1 MYSMNAAPDP
11 RLARF
16 DGLIGHGVAA
26 IDTPA
31 LVIDLDAMERN
42 LHRMADFCT
51 ARGLRLRPHAKMHKC
66 AELAKLQ
73 MAHGAVGV
81 CVQKID
87 EALALA
93 AQGVGDIYVSN
104 EAVDPAKLARLAQ
117 AVRANANGGTRFAIA
132 VDSALGVQRL
142 GEALAHAGVN
152 HPQAIDVFV
161 EIDVGHGRCGVTP
174 GEPAL
179 ALARAVAAQR
189 TLRFTGLQAYHGSA
203 QHQRPVAERRAT
215 IARAAQAVAHTRALI
230 EAAGIAVP
238 LVTGAGTG
246 TFVHEAASGLWGE
259 LQAGSYLFMDADYAA
274 NTPDEGAPAFEHA
287 LFVKAQVMSRGEAH
301 AVIDAG
307 HKSHAI
313 DSGLP
318 RVWWPHGLSYA
329 NGGDEHG
336 VLRGDHLPALDD
348 TVWLVPGHCDPTV
361 NLHDAMVGVRGG
373 LVSGRVER
381 VLRVDARGA
390 IG

>member
-1 MYSMNAAPDP
+1 MNAAPD
-11 RLARF
+11 RF
-16 DGLIGHGVAA
+16 SHLVGQPVAA

-31 LVIDLDAMERN
+31 LVLDLDAMDRN
-42 LHRMADFCT
+42 LHRMADFCRG
-51 ARGLRLRPHAKMHKC
+51 RGLRLRPHAKMHKC
-66 AELAKLQ
+66 AELARLQ

-81 CVQKID
+81 CVQKIG

-93 AQGVGDIYVSN
+93 AQGVSDIYVSN
-104 EAVDPAKLARLAQ
+104 EVVDAAKLARLAA
-117 AVRANANGGTRFAIA
+117 AVRAGGTRFGLA

-142 GEALAHAGVN
+142 ADALAHAGVTAAA
-152 HPQAIDVFV
+152 AIDVYV
-161 EIDVGHGRCGVTP
+161 EIDVGHGRCGAAP

-179 ALARAVAAQR
+179 ALARAVAAHPV
-189 TLRFTGLQAYHGSA
+189 LRFAGLQAYHGTA
-203 QHQRPVAERRAT
+203 QHQRSGAERRAS
-215 IARAAQAVAHTRALI
+215 IARAAEAVALTRGLL
-230 EAAGIAVP
+230 EASGIAVP

-246 TFVHEAASGLWGE
+246 TFVHETASGQWGE

-274 NTPDEGAPAFEHA
+274 NAADADAPAFEHA
-287 LFVKAQVMSRGEAH
+287 LFVKAQVMSRPEGR

-318 RVWWPHGLSYA
+318 RVWWPEGLDFA

-336 VLRGDHLPALDD
+336 VLRGAHLPALGD

-361 NLHDAMVGVRGG
+361 NLHDVLVGVRGG
-373 LVSGRVER
+373 LSAGHVER
-381 VLRVDARGA
+381 LLRVDARGA
-390 IG
+390 LG

>member
-1 MYSMNAAPDP
+1 MSAAPE
-11 RLARF
+11 RF
-16 DGLIGHGVAA
+16 HGLVGQGVAA

-42 LHRMADFCT
+42 LHRLADWCR

-81 CVQKID
+81 CVQKTG

-93 AQGVGDIYVSN
+93 AAGVTDITITN
-104 EAVDPAKLARLAQ
+104 EVVDPAKLARLAR
-117 AVRANANGGTRFAIA
+117 AVRAGGTRFALA
-132 VDSALGVQRL
+132 VDSALGIERL
-142 GEALAHAGVN
+142 ARALAEAGV
-152 HPQAIDVFV
+152 QAPGSIDVLV
-161 EIDVGHGRCGVTP
+161 EIDVGHGRCGAAP
-174 GEPAL
+174 GEPAV
-179 ALARAVAAQR
+179 ALARAVASHAV
-189 TLRFTGLQAYHGSA
+189 LRFAGLQAYHGAA
-203 QHQRPVAERRAT
+203 QHQRTPEQRRAT
-215 IARAAQAVAHTRALI
+215 VAHAAEAVAHTRALI
-230 EAAGIAVP
+230 EGAGLAVP

-246 TFVHEAASGLWGE
+246 TFVHEAASGQWGE

-274 NTPDEGAPAFEHA
+274 NTADESAPAFEHA
-287 LFVKAQVMSRGEAH
+287 LFVKAQVMSRPEGR
-301 AVIDAG
+301 AVVDAG

-318 RVWWPHGLSYA
+318 RVWLPEGLAFA

-336 VLRGDHLPALDD
+336 VLRGPALPALGE

-361 NLHDAMVGVRGG
+361 NLHDHLIGVRGG
-373 LVSGRVER
+373 LLTGRVER

-390 IG
+390 LD

>member
-1 MYSMNAAPDP
+1 MNAAPD
-11 RLARF
+11 RF
-16 DGLIGHGVAA
+16 SHLVGQPVAA

-31 LVIDLDAMERN
+31 LVLDLDAMDRN
-42 LHRMADFCT
+42 LHRMADFCR

-66 AELAKLQ
+66 AELARLQ

-81 CVQKID
+81 CVQKIG

-93 AQGVGDIYVSN
+93 AQGVSDIYVSN
-104 EAVDPAKLARLAQ
+104 EVVDESKLARLAA
-117 AVRANANGGTRFAIA
+117 AVRAGGTRFGLA

-142 GEALAHAGVN
+142 ADALAHAGVTAAA
-152 HPQAIDVFV
+152 AIDVYV
-161 EIDVGHGRCGVTP
+161 EIDVGHGRCGAAP

-179 ALARAVAAQR
+179 ALARAVAAHPV
-189 TLRFTGLQAYHGSA
+189 LRFAGLQAYHGTA
-203 QHQRPVAERRAT
+203 QHQRSGAERRAS
-215 IARAAQAVAHTRALI
+215 IARAAEAVALTRGLL
-230 EAAGIAVP
+230 EASGIAVP

-246 TFVHEAASGLWGE
+246 TFVHETASGQWGE

-274 NTPDEGAPAFEHA
+274 NAADADAPAFEHA
-287 LFVKAQVMSRGEAH
+287 LFVKAQVMSRPEGR

-318 RVWWPHGLSYA
+318 RVWWPEGLDFA

-336 VLRGDHLPALDD
+336 VLRGAHLPALGD

-361 NLHDAMVGVRGG
+361 NLHDVLVGVRGG
-373 LVSGRVER
+373 LSAGHVER
-381 VLRVDARGA
+381 LLRVDARGA
-390 IG
+390 LG

>member
-1 MYSMNAAPDP
+1 MNAAPDP

-16 DGLIGHGVAA
+16 AGLIGQGVAA

-31 LVIDLDAMERN
+31 LVVDLDAMERN
-42 LHRMADFCT
+42 LHRMADFCS

-93 AQGVGDIYVSN
+93 AQGVDDIYVSN
-104 EAVDPAKLARLAQ
+104 EVVDPSKLARLAQ
-117 AVRANANGGTRFAIA
+117 AVLANGNGGTRFAIA
-132 VDSALGVQRL
+132 VDSALGVQHL
-142 GEALAHAGVN
+142 AEALANAGATHA
-152 HPQAIDVFV
+152 QAIDVFV
-161 EIDVGHGRCGVTP
+161 EIDIGHGRCGVAP

-179 ALARAVAAQR
+179 ALARAVASHR

-203 QHQRPVAERRAT
+203 QHQRPVTERRDA
-215 IARAAQAVAHTRALI
+215 IARAAQSVAHTRSLI

-274 NTPDEGAPAFEHA
+274 NTPDDGAPAFEHA
-287 LFVKAQVMSRGEAH
+287 LFVKAQVMSRGDDR

-313 DSGLP
+313 DSGMP
-318 RVWWPHGLSYA
+318 QVWWPDGLVFA

-336 VLRGDHLPALDD
+336 VLRGAHLPELGEA
-348 TVWLVPGHCDPTV
+348 VWLVPGHCDPTV

-373 LVSGRVER
+373 LTTGHVER
-381 VLRVDARGA
+381 LLRVDARG
-390 IG
+390 GVG